1 MKKKLFV
8 IMILLFCS
16 VPPADALVR
25 NIQDNYQLIYT
36 ILDVYGDPV
45 ESETV
50 TIKIKRMSDGYWLDF
65 NDSTFKAS
73 GWTSKSTTLSEDT
86 TEGYYYYTFDPPSS
100 ETGAEEYIFLVDN
113 ASATYGDHQSLVISY
128 QNIGTAV
135 DTDIDS
141 QLATIQADLDNPSQY
156 KADVSG
162 LATASA
168 LATTQA
174 DLDNPDQYKA
184 TGFSTHSVSDIV
196 TAMQAV
202 SDDFKANVSGLATA
216 AALATAQNDLDNP
229 SQYKADVSGLA
240 TASALATTQADLDN
254 PDQYKATGFST
265 HSVSDIV
272 TAMQAVS
279 DDFKANVS
287 GLATAAALATA
298 QNDLD
303 NPSQYK
309 ATGFST
315 HSAADIWAV
324 ATREITGGT
333 ITTVSDKT
341 GYSLSSAGIDAIWDE
356 VQSGHSSSGTF
367 GYYLDSQVSAAGGD
381 PWNTSL
387 PGAYTGTQAG
397 KLLSDIYDATDGN
410 MESGSYTGV
419 ENLIRRNR

>member
-202 SDDFKANVSGLATA
+202 SDDFKADGAGLATA
-216 AALATAQNDLDNP
+216 AALAT
-229 SQYKADVSGLA
+229 SQ
-240 TASALATTQADLDN
+240 T
-254 PDQYKATGFST
+254 
-265 HSVSDIV
+265 
-272 TAMQAVS
+272 
-279 DDFKANVS
+279 
-287 GLATAAALATA
+287 
-298 QNDLD
+298 DLD